1 MKNVVAAYNQNNKN
15 QHPITIQHV
24 LSLPNHDTRRTCSYA
39 VNMVG
44 KATVLAAIKIADV
57 MFHELPES
65 VLRKEVIFLV
75 ERLVFLHISF
85 VFEGESTIAT
95 STVEV
100 RRALHV
106 EGTGAVCAVFSRPET
121 LEALLL
127 DDGSLAMVVRMHL
140 HIGSADVNLVTAR
153 LQT

>member
-1 MKNVVAAYNQNNKN
+1 MLLLSN
-15 QHPITIQHV
+15 HV
-24 LSLPNHDTRRTCSYA
+24 TLRTCSYA
-39 VNMVG
+39 VNVVG
-44 KATVLAAIKIADV
+44 EATVLATIEVADV

-65 VLRKEVIFLV
+65 VFCKEVIFLV

-85 VFEGESTIAT
+85 IFEGESTIPT

-121 LEALLL
+121 LEPLLL
-127 DDGSLAMVVRMHL
+127 DDGSLPMVVRMHL
-140 HIGSADVNLVTAR
+140 V
-153 LQT
+153 

>member
-1 MKNVVAAYNQNNKN
+1 
-15 QHPITIQHV
+15 
-24 LSLPNHDTRRTCSYA
+24 
-39 VNMVG
+39 MVG
-44 KATVLAAIKIADV
+44 KATVLAAIEVADV

-75 ERLVFLHISF
+75 ERLVFLHVSF
-85 VFEGESTIAT
+85 VFEGESTIPT

-106 EGTGAVCAVFSRPET
+106 EGTGAVSTVFSRPET

-127 DDGSLAMVVRMHL
+127 DDRSLTVIVRMHL
-140 HIGSADVNLVTAR
+140 NIGSADVNLVTSR
-153 LQT
+153 LKT